1 VWDELHLGKKRVG
14 LGDLPRGK
22 LPKPAHSLLV
32 QWRQRFLAT
41 QLREQFAIQEH
52 VVYRGVLVLDAAL
65 GLGAPIHLRHYDKD
79 AIYIPRLR
87 LRLTPTL
94 VTESTAL
101 HSALTKAQGQHVV
114 GMQVL

>member
-1 VWDELHLGKKRVG
+1 MWDELHLGKKRVG

-22 LPKPAHSLLV
+22 GKLPKPAHSLLV
-32 QWRQRFLAT
+32 RWRQRFLAT
-41 QLREQFAIQEH
+41 QLREHFAIQEH

-87 LRLTPTL
+87 LVSR
-94 VTESTAL
+94 
-101 HSALTKAQGQHVV
+101 HAQSRN
-114 GMQVL
+114 